1 MQLPGHL
8 WAQTPKKNLTWKKV
22 LIFKEMKLSYHQKNL
37 KICLKTFYV
46 QKHLKTVYT
55 LNKTPLGE
63 IDG

>member
-1 MQLPGHL
+1 
-8 WAQTPKKNLTWKKV
+8 
-22 LIFKEMKLSYHQKNL
+22 MKLSYHQKNL
-37 KICLKTFYV
+37 KICLKTSYV